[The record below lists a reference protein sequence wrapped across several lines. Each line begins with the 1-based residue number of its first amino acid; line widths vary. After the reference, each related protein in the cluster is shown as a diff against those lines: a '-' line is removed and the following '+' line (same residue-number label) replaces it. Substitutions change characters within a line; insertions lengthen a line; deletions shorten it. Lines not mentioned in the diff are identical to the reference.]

1 MNKKFTHLHVHSHYS
16 LLDGL
21 PKIDQLLDYA
31 KKLGMDSVALTDHGN
46 IYGAVEFCK
55 KAKERGIKPI
65 IGCEVYVAFESMR
78 QERPNID
85 DKRYH
90 LILLAKNEK
99 GYKNLVKII
108 TQSHLKGFY
117 YKPRVDEELLSQYS
131 EGLIALSACIQGKIP
146 RMIINNKMDEAEKT
160 ALKYQEIFG
169 KENFYLEL
177 QKHKN
182 LDGQEKANEGLIA
195 LSKRLDIPLVATN
208 DVHYLKPEDAEV
220 QDVLM
225 LINTGANLND
235 PERRTLIKDDFSFR
249 TPEQMAEDFKETPEA
264 IENTGKIAEACNFEF
279 KLGEIKLPKFEV
291 PSGKTPDE
299 YLRELCLEG
308 VEKRYP
314 EGDRS
319 KILERMEYELSAIQ
333 KMGLASYF
341 LIVQDFVNWA
351 KKNRIVVGPGRGSAA
366 GSLVSFLV
374 NITNVDPLKY
384 NLLFERFLNPG
395 RAEGLP
401 DIDLDF
407 NDRRRNEVIEYVS
420 EKYGRDK
427 VAQIITFGTIA
438 ARAGIRDVGRVL
450 GYEYSYCDVVAKMIP
465 FGLDLEKTLASVTKF
480 RELYEGNQ
488 KARKLIDLAKRL
500 EGVVRHASTHACGVV
515 ISNQPLDEIIPLQHP
530 TQNDKIIVTQY
541 EMHAVADLGLLKMD
555 FLGLKNLTIIED
567 TLSRI
572 YKVQGK
578 NIDLENIPLDDEKTY
593 RLLQRGLTVGVF
605 QLESEGMR
613 KYLKQLK
620 PSNIEDIIAMVALYR
635 PGPMAL
641 IPEYIA
647 GKHGQKDL
655 TYFHPKLKPILES
668 TYSIPVYQ
676 EQIMKIAQDLAG
688 FSMPEAD
695 VLRKAIGKKI
705 EKLLMEQK
713 KKFVDGMKKNSI
725 NESVAL
731 KIWHWIEPFAHYSFN
746 RSHATCYAMIAYQT
760 AYLKAHFTTEF
771 TASLLTSER
780 NDTERIGFLISEA
793 KSMGIE
799 VLPPDIN
806 ESLQNFTVVPP
817 KQIRFGLLAIKNVGE
832 NIMETVIQ
840 ERKSSGPYNS
850 VFDFVDR
857 VSARSKDLNKKSLE
871 SLIKAGAFEKF
882 GERGQL
888 LHNVERLL
896 EYGRENKKMK
906 SNGQKSLFGAM
917 ESEKK
922 NNTEFRLDKIEPI
935 SEHEKLKWEKELL
948 GLFVTAHPLDG
959 FQDILLKYTT
969 PLSKIKNYIGGTKVK
984 VGGVI
989 GAIKKIITK
998 TGKPMLFLNIED
1010 ADGKLEIVVFPKIME
1025 KNPQLFQENKIVI
1038 IVGSV
1043 DFRGDSPKVICDEAR
1058 ELTKKP

>member
-351 KKNRIVVGPGRGSAA
+351 KK
-366 GSLVSFLV
+366 
-374 NITNVDPLKY
+374 
-384 NLLFERFLNPG
+384 
-395 RAEGLP
+395 
-401 DIDLDF
+401 
-407 NDRRRNEVIEYVS
+407 
-420 EKYGRDK
+420 
-427 VAQIITFGTIA
+427 
-438 ARAGIRDVGRVL
+438 
-450 GYEYSYCDVVAKMIP
+450 
-465 FGLDLEKTLASVTKF
+465 
-480 RELYEGNQ
+480 
-488 KARKLIDLAKRL
+488 
-500 EGVVRHASTHACGVV
+500 
-515 ISNQPLDEIIPLQHP
+515 
-530 TQNDKIIVTQY
+530 
-541 EMHAVADLGLLKMD
+541 
-555 FLGLKNLTIIED
+555 
-567 TLSRI
+567 
-572 YKVQGK
+572 
-578 NIDLENIPLDDEKTY
+578 
-593 RLLQRGLTVGVF
+593 
-605 QLESEGMR
+605 
-613 KYLKQLK
+613 
-620 PSNIEDIIAMVALYR
+620 
-635 PGPMAL
+635 
-641 IPEYIA
+641 
-647 GKHGQKDL
+647 
-655 TYFHPKLKPILES
+655 
-668 TYSIPVYQ
+668 
-676 EQIMKIAQDLAG
+676 
-688 FSMPEAD
+688 
-695 VLRKAIGKKI
+695 
-705 EKLLMEQK
+705 
-713 KKFVDGMKKNSI
+713 
-725 NESVAL
+725 
-731 KIWHWIEPFAHYSFN
+731 
-746 RSHATCYAMIAYQT
+746 
-760 AYLKAHFTTEF
+760 
-771 TASLLTSER
+771 
-780 NDTERIGFLISEA
+780 
-793 KSMGIE
+793 
-799 VLPPDIN
+799 
-806 ESLQNFTVVPP
+806 
-817 KQIRFGLLAIKNVGE
+817 
-832 NIMETVIQ
+832 
-840 ERKSSGPYNS
+840 
-850 VFDFVDR
+850 
-857 VSARSKDLNKKSLE
+857 
-871 SLIKAGAFEKF
+871 
-882 GERGQL
+882 
-888 LHNVERLL
+888 
-896 EYGRENKKMK
+896 
-906 SNGQKSLFGAM
+906 
-917 ESEKK
+917 
-922 NNTEFRLDKIEPI
+922 
-935 SEHEKLKWEKELL
+935 
-948 GLFVTAHPLDG
+948 
-959 FQDILLKYTT
+959 
-969 PLSKIKNYIGGTKVK
+969 
-984 VGGVI
+984 
-989 GAIKKIITK
+989 
-998 TGKPMLFLNIED
+998 
-1010 ADGKLEIVVFPKIME
+1010 
-1025 KNPQLFQENKIVI
+1025 
-1038 IVGSV
+1038 
-1043 DFRGDSPKVICDEAR
+1043 
-1058 ELTKKP
+1058 